1 MFLLLLNQRIR
12 FGVGFCQPSDEV
24 QYVMNLIRSYRVSPD
39 IPPLE
44 QFRIEEWNSKFANL
58 MGPGVPLL
66 PVPPPDVNQ
75 DTTSF
80 PEMPS
85 SPPENSFVCVQKSSS
100 LFNCYCSPP
109 PCEAIESPPNY
120 SVTLSEDFVPPP
132 PVDWLPADDFQ
143 PPTYEYPTEIAPPP
157 VHVDDINA
165 DISPPPVYYEIPP
178 PTFLY
183 PSAEIVPPPIEATT
197 NSQKSRPI
205 PSKPHVK
212 PPPPP
217 APISIPRSGSFQV
230 SPPLSPSSPSS
241 DDSVHVHK
249 RIHSSTE
256 ALAVQ
261 KTKSLPPPP
270 TTPKKIE
277 PPT

>member
-85 SPPENSFVCVQKSSS
+85 SPPENSFVCVQKNSS
-100 LFNCYCSPP
+100 LFNCYYSPP
-109 PCEAIESPPNY
+109 PCETIESPPNY
-120 SVTLSEDFVPPP
+120 SVTPSEDFVPPP

-178 PTFLY
+178 PTFLC

-197 NSQKSRPI
+197 NSQKSRQI